1 MRQAASFGLFL
12 DVTEHVYGLDKSPL
26 TATQSSIYNLYG
38 VDPSYQCK
46 GSNVIDGV
54 KDGDVET
61 LFCPLES
68 DPLRWVQIDLQQEY
82 FVHEVREKQVF
93 FQVNSCEQRV
103 HSVL

>member
-1 MRQAASFGLFL
+1 MNWDDLRP
-12 DVTEHVYGLDKSPL
+12 SPSL
-26 TATQSSIYNLYG
+26 QMKAISL
-38 VDPSYQCK
+38 
-46 GSNVIDGV
+46 V